1 MKAAK
6 DGDVTTLQHLIQDN
20 KMDIDTR
27 GPDDYEW
34 VSCSIG

>member
-1 MKAAK
+1 MEAAK

-27 GPDDYEW
+27 GGLAW
-34 VSCSIG
+34 VSR